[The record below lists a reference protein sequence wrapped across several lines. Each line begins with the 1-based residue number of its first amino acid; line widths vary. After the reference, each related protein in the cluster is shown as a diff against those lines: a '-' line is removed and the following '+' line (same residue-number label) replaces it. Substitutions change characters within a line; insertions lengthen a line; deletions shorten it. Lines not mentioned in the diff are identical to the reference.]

1 MVVKFVTS
9 VCYKMIR
16 RQSCMC
22 FRQRTILRP
31 EFLWRNNQALAFFE
45 KNKSLIP
52 SQFNWFRTLGNQHY
66 QGHLSSNRKL
76 SIEEVNKP
84 IISLVSEIFKL
95 KDARATSLVVEN
107 KLRSLVFLYINLKKD
122 EKEGFLKIMATDY
135 SVNHGSVA
143 NLSKQLA
150 DTDPSTLLRTE
161 DKLRELLTPQ
171 YSWLFTHLSRMDGG
185 IRFLVDLRRDI
196 LALLSNIDT
205 KSPLYVVVQQ
215 MNSVLKEQLSLFF
228 SGEFLRLQRVT
239 WSSPATLLQKIS
251 DYEAVHPV
259 RSWTD
264 IRQRVGPYRRCFIFT
279 HHSLPDEPLVMLHVA
294 LTEEISDSLKNI
306 ICRTGD
312 EGVVKSNGHEEQPL
326 NIKAF
331 IFYSISATQKG
342 LQGIDL
348 GNYIIKQ
355 AAKELHSEYS
365 HVTKFSTLSPIP
377 TFRQWLTEKMK
388 NAERGDDVFPRD
400 EWKEILNLINPEDNS
415 DAWAKLRSMLLN
427 NSWIHVEN
435 FVKALKAPLMASCSR
450 YLYAEKR
457 RGYAL
462 DSVANFHLRNGAVMW
477 RLNWLADTSPRTLTH
492 SCGLMVNY
500 RYYLDA
506 VDTNS
511 LKYIQEKSITASEQ
525 IMKLSKVS

>member
-239 WSSPATLLQKIS
+239 WSSPATLLQK
-251 DYEAVHPV
+251 
-259 RSWTD
+259 
-264 IRQRVGPYRRCFIFT
+264 
-279 HHSLPDEPLVMLHVA
+279 VM
-294 LTEEISDSLKNI
+294 
-306 ICRTGD
+306 
-312 EGVVKSNGHEEQPL
+312 
-326 NIKAF
+326 
-331 IFYSISATQKG
+331 
-342 LQGIDL
+342 
-348 GNYIIKQ
+348 
-355 AAKELHSEYS
+355 KE
-365 HVTKFSTLSPIP
+365 
-377 TFRQWLTEKMK
+377 
-388 NAERGDDVFPRD
+388 
-400 EWKEILNLINPEDNS
+400 
-415 DAWAKLRSMLLN
+415 
-427 NSWIHVEN
+427 
-435 FVKALKAPLMASCSR
+435 
-450 YLYAEKR
+450 
-457 RGYAL
+457 
-462 DSVANFHLRNGAVMW
+462 
-477 RLNWLADTSPRTLTH
+477 
-492 SCGLMVNY
+492 
-500 RYYLDA
+500 
-506 VDTNS
+506 
-511 LKYIQEKSITASEQ
+511 
-525 IMKLSKVS
+525 